1 MTQPGFR
8 FLNELNMELASLAK
22 EAENSIW
29 LNPRGTLMQGRLYAE
44 LLATTVSV
52 HEKVEPVYAIKQIE
66 RLHKLAREGLISES
80 IRDKFEWL
88 RKNGNTA
95 AHDSREIH
103 VDTALT
109 AHRHIFEL
117 AIWYVELYGS
127 VAIEL
132 PPYQMPV
139 QPVESI
145 VRPIEAPPALDQEM
159 MQKVIADQ
167 LEAKLLP
174 TLDEK
179 FRSIEEVLVQISEK
193 QLAATLEKSP
203 SIVTHFNEK
212 NIHSPKKEYAEILIQ
227 NNGKLEIAVVLGQES
242 LDLVDKRSFGGALWV
257 VGGWEL
263 KEILNRWNAEGIYFR
278 FARNGS
284 NSTRRKPAWFMMGK
298 NPSAERWVTWLSNED
313 QTSIGSESEI
323 TVLQNTDI
331 DVVEVGEVVE
341 SAPQLSESISDV
353 KVPPPS
359 PVIQPT
365 EEVVFITNTE
375 HYGSVKVPER
385 LIHQKIKGF
394 TSSRLADL
402 SETYG
407 IEMFGGWTEEKLLEL
422 YDQQSKLLHDV
433 MVQLWFFGFQFE
445 DKLGRF
451 LKLQHEP
458 QGETIGI
465 LKEGI
470 TLDEILPPHACRML
484 QRFGIIQ
491 SDQLS
496 GIPVYSLKWLLKEGH
511 EEIISV
517 LRNVEQAEHVE
528 DKLNEVH
535 AKSSENEGEKFLRLN
550 GMELLLP
557 ANLRSKPIRDLS
569 FQGCASLIR
578 GIQENWNIVTLEELP
593 EVLSILPSK
602 IKGVGSTAVQKFY
615 DQLRGLI
622 QRSDDQN
629 PPETEQGSVVSEK
642 IKLDARVGNTGLIQW
657 KMEQY
662 VVDEAVMH
670 TRLDEIMY
678 KGLSNLIF
686 ELQQSGI
693 HTIEFLPGKFEK
705 LLTLPQVGVT
715 MVDKFYRHLCSK
727 LNEIRQQQLLDEQW
741 KLLSQ
746 EERLDQAIQRTTDI
760 WQPWINGDDLSRGKD
775 RNREVMRYRWQN
787 QNGKRKPTLEEV
799 GQQFGFTRERTRQI
813 IKAQHAKLKE
823 DMVLIEREL
832 RAAISGGNGFYNFS
846 LDASSFENDLIVES
860 LEISGI
866 THFNGWWTTHS
877 LEKTDALKE
886 QLVRLLKQNY
896 KGILI
901 EAAIEQEVL
910 ERLIIDDHVPV
921 QLMKIWAEDTIH
933 SINDRYFILSNSTKA
948 DKVEMLLRMY
958 PEGIEIYK
966 RVDELLENA
975 ESLWP
980 GDFEKKRD
988 IVSVVS
994 RDEYADTA
1002 YLWGRGVYIH
1012 HSYVQPELP
1021 LIRGISIEIEKL
1033 LEVRSPITVRH
1044 IFTKFETELLH
1055 AQVPNEYALYTLLRK
1070 HGSSGLQ
1077 LRKFPHIWHENDG
1090 FQLSNAE
1097 MIKSFIREHNTA
1109 VSKEQLRKEF
1119 VVGRGWKWFTLD
1131 FNLST
1136 DGDFVRSDFGMIG
1149 LKEFYPLSSSKYL
1162 PLSNR
1167 LNELLVQAPVVH
1179 IKRLYEEMLDYCKM
1193 HGIESTYTLYDLLQT
1208 EEAELTNFN
1217 FVRYPLVAVA
1227 DQESENLTLQM
1238 LTEQYI
1244 LDQGGI
1250 VSRSQVWDWLTQELG
1265 ATENTLDIV
1274 LSNSRDL
1281 FYYTRGKNGEYIHK
1295 NNLAWKQEHE
1305 EKLMSWVHRTL
1316 RKSNGE
1322 LKPYILS
1329 LELMIQEQ
1337 LPRLADQLPWS
1348 EDLLIDVLKKSKQFL
1363 LIGSYDVIIVARES
1377 ATIQNEMDF
1386 ITHIIM
1392 HAFQGN
1398 VPERELYRKLAELR
1412 YSKDGKL
1419 LYESLSALESGVA
1432 PFELRDGV
1440 LMIK

>member
-1 MTQPGFR
+1 MTQPSFY
-8 FLNELNMELASLAK
+8 FLNELSTELASLAQ

-44 LLATTVSV
+44 LLATTVSIQ
-52 HEKVEPVYAIKQIE
+52 EKVEPVYSIKQID

-117 AIWYVELYGS
+117 ALWYVELYGS

-139 QPVESI
+139 KAVESI
-145 VRPIEAPPALDQEM
+145 VHPIEAPPVLDPEM

-193 QLAATLEKSP
+193 QLAATLEKNP
-203 SIVTHFNEK
+203 SIVTQVKVKDIDSPQEGNSDILLQNE
-212 NIHSPKKEYAEILIQ
+212 
-227 NNGKLEIAVVLGQES
+227 GKLEIAAVLQQEK
-242 LDLVDKRSFGGALWV
+242 LNLVDKRSFGGALWV

-263 KEILNRWNAEGIYFR
+263 KEILGRWNSQDIYFR

-298 NPSAERWVTWLSNED
+298 NPSADRWVTWLSNED
-313 QTSIGSESEI
+313 QANIGSEIET
-323 TVLQNTDI
+323 TVVQNTDMNVEK
-331 DVVEVGEVVE
+331 DVRERGEVA
-341 SAPQLSESISDV
+341 SQLSESIVDV
-353 KVPPPS
+353 EVPPPS
-359 PVIQPT
+359 MVQPT
-365 EEVVFITNTE
+365 EEVFIAE
-375 HYGSVKVPER
+375 PEQYGSVKVPER
-385 LIHQKIKGF
+385 LVHQKIQGF
-394 TSSRLADL
+394 ASSRLADL
-402 SETYG
+402 SATYG

-451 LKLQHEP
+451 LKLQHEL
-458 QGETIGI
+458 QGETLGE

-484 QRFGIIQ
+484 QRFGIIRT
-491 SDQLS
+491 DQLS

-511 EEIISV
+511 VEIVSV
-517 LRNVEQAEHVE
+517 LQNFELAEDAE
-528 DKLNEVH
+528 DKLNE
-535 AKSSENEGEKFLRLN
+535 AYAESSENGEDKILRLN
-550 GMELLLP
+550 GMEIIVP
-557 ANLRSKPIRDLS
+557 VQLRTKLIRDLP
-569 FQGCASLIR
+569 FKGCAALIR
-578 GIQENWNIVTLEELP
+578 GIQEDWNIDTLEELP

-615 DQLRGLI
+615 DQLRGLV
-622 QRSDDQN
+622 QRGDDQN
-629 PPETEQGSVVSEK
+629 SPETEQGSVVSEN
-642 IKLDARVGNTGLIQW
+642 IDLDGSVCETGVIQW
-657 KMEQY
+657 KMEQF

-670 TRLDEIMY
+670 TEFEEKSY
-678 KGLSNLIF
+678 KGLSNLIS
-686 ELQQSGI
+686 ELHQSGI
-693 HTIEFLPGKFEK
+693 HTIGLLPARFER
-705 LLTLPQVGVT
+705 LLALPQVGVT
-715 MVDKFYRHLCSK
+715 MVDKFYRQLCSK
-727 LNEIRQQQLLDEQW
+727 INEIRQQQLLDDQW

-746 EERLDQAIQRTTDI
+746 EERLHQAIQRTTDI
-760 WQPWINGDDLSRGKD
+760 WQPWINGEDSSRGKD
-775 RNREVMRYRWQN
+775 RNREVMRYRWLN

-799 GQQFGFTRERTRQI
+799 GQQFGFTREWTRQI
-813 IKAQHAKLKE
+813 IKAQHAKLMK
-823 DMVLIEREL
+823 DMNLIEREL
-832 RAAISGGNGFYNFS
+832 RAAITEGNGFYYFN
-846 LDASSFENDLIVES
+846 LDTSSFENDLIVES
-860 LEISGI
+860 MEISGI
-866 THFNGWWTTHS
+866 VYIDGWWTTHP
-877 LEKTDALKE
+877 LEKMDALKD
-886 QLVRLLKQNY
+886 QLIRSLKTNY
-896 KGILI
+896 KGMLI
-901 EAAIEQEVL
+901 EATNVEEVL
-910 ERLIIDDHVPV
+910 KPIFVDDHVPV
-921 QLMKIWAEDTIH
+921 NLMKIWAEDI
-933 SINDRYFILSNSTKA
+933 INSVNNQYFMLSNSTKA
-948 DKVEMLLRMY
+948 DKVEMLLQMY

-966 RVDELLENA
+966 RVDELLEIA
-975 ESLWP
+975 GYLWP

-1012 HSYVQPELP
+1012 HRFVHPNIP
-1021 LIRGISIEIEKL
+1021 LIKRISVKVEEL
-1033 LEVRSPITVRH
+1033 LEVRSPIAVGH
-1044 IFTKFETELLH
+1044 IFAKFETELLQ

-1070 HGSSGLQ
+1070 YGSSTLQ

-1097 MIKSFIREHNTA
+1097 MIKSYIREHNTA
-1109 VSKEQLRKEF
+1109 VSKEQLKEEF

-1131 FNLST
+1131 FNFST
-1136 DGDFVRSDFGMIG
+1136 DSDFIRSDLGMIG
-1149 LKEFYPLSSSKYL
+1149 LKEFYPLSTSEYI

-1167 LNELLVQAPVVH
+1167 LNELLTQAPVVH
-1179 IKRLYEEMLDYCKM
+1179 IKRLYEEMLDYCKG

-1250 VSRSQVWDWLTQELG
+1250 VSRSKVWDWLTQELG

-1295 NNLAWKQEHE
+1295 DNLAWRQEHE
-1305 EKLMSWVHRTL
+1305 DELVGWVYRNIQMPT
-1316 RKSNGE
+1316 GE
-1322 LKPYILS
+1322 FKPYILPQ
-1329 LELMIQEQ
+1329 ELMIQEQ
-1337 LPRLADQLPWS
+1337 LPPLANQLPWS

-1363 LIGSYDVIIVARES
+1363 LIGSYDVIIVAREA

-1392 HAFQGN
+1392 HIFQGN
-1398 VPERELYRKLAELR
+1398 VPERVLYRKLAELR

-1419 LYESLSALESGVA
+1419 LYESLSALEGGVA

-1440 LMIK
+1440 FKIK